1 MDHQQAAA
9 VLSKTA
15 LFGKLDRQTLD
26 SLAEACAART
36 YRRGQFLWFQGD
48 VGDHLVVIV
57 DGLIKVVV
65 TSEQGDEMV
74 LVTLGPPET
83 VGELALIDR
92 GPRSASAIAVETT
105 TVLMI
110 SHAALL
116 RLLRTSPLLLDALLG
131 SIGALVRRLT
141 EQASDLV
148 FLDLAGRVAKLLVR
162 LAEDRGQ
169 NNNGLVT
176 LDLGVTQSDLAHM
189 VGGSRPPVNR
199 ILQGLAA
206 RGLISLD
213 GRMIVIR
220 NPAALRRRAGL

>member
-1 MDHQQAAA
+1 MDRAHVVA
-9 VLSKTA
+9 VLSRTA
-15 LFGKLDRQTLD
+15 LFGSLDDETLGE
-26 SLAEACAART
+26 LADACTART
-36 YRRGQFLWFQGD
+36 YRHGHFLWFQGD
-48 VGDHLVVIV
+48 AGDHLVVIV
-57 DGLIKVVV
+57 SGLIKVVV

-74 LVTLGPPET
+74 LVTLGPPDT
-83 VGELALIDR
+83 VGELALIDQ
-92 GPRSASAIAVETT
+92 GPRSASAVAVQTT
-105 TVLMI
+105 TVLTV

-116 RLLRTSPLLLDALLG
+116 KLLRTHPSLLEALLG

-162 LAEDRGQ
+162 LAEARGREQ
-169 NNNGLVT
+169 NGVVT

-206 RGLISLD
+206 RGLISMD
-213 GRMIVIR
+213 GRMIMILDL
-220 NPAALRRRAGL
+220 AALRRRAGL

>member
-1 MDHQQAAA
+1 MDRAQMVA

-15 LFGKLDRQTLD
+15 LFGRLDSQTLGR
-26 SLAEACAART
+26 LADASAART
-36 YRRGQFLWFQGD
+36 YRHGQFLWFQGD

-83 VGELALIDR
+83 VGELALIDQ

-116 RLLRTSPLLLDALLG
+116 QLVRTNPLLLDALLG

-162 LAEDRGQ
+162 LAEDRGREQ
-169 NNNGLVT
+169 NGMVT

-213 GRMIVIR
+213 GRVIVIR
-220 NPAALRRRAGL
+220 DPAALRRRAGL

>member
-1 MDHQQAAA
+1 MEREQAIA
-9 VLSKTA
+9 VLARTA
-15 LFGKLDRQTLD
+15 LFGRLDRQTMD
-26 SLAEACAART
+26 RLAGACVART
-36 YRRGQFLWFQGD
+36 YRHGQFLWFQGD

-65 TSEQGDEMV
+65 TSERGDEMV

-83 VGELALIDR
+83 LGELALLDQ
-92 GPRSASAIAVETT
+92 GPRSASAVAVETT

-110 SHAALL
+110 NHAALMKL
-116 RLLRTSPLLLDALLG
+116 IRTEPMLLDALLS

-148 FLDLAGRVAKLLVR
+148 FLDLAGRVAKLLIR
-162 LAEDRGQ
+162 LAEDRGREQ
-169 NNNGLVT
+169 DGSLT

-199 ILQGLAA
+199 VLQGLAA

-213 GRMIVIR
+213 GRVIVIR
-220 NPAALRRRAGL
+220 NLAALRRRAGL